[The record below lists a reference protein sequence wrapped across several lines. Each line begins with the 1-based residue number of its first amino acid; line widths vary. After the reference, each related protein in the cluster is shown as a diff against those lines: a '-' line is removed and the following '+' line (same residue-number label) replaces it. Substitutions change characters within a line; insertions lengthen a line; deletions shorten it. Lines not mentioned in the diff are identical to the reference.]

1 MGIKQVRHST
11 RLPRFTREHSIS
23 PHPPPTTAYQPSTNS
38 RTSTPRKTSS
48 TGLLTFLRQTTS
60 SSSVPRDN
68 ALVPARTSSPLT
80 TSLSSAR
87 TTSKTSRNSRI
98 PSNSRPL
105 ASQAHLHQAARPRSR
120 RRSETRRPRR
130 STATRT
136 APNSTTLSDHES
148 TLPMNAASGAPAQ
161 ESTAEQQSNA
171 PSQSGSSET
180 NGANNTSAGSDAGNT
195 PKQPSVNRRGR
206 KQSLTEDPS
215 KTFVCE
221 ICNRRFRRQ
230 EHLKRHYRSLHTGD
244 KPFEC
249 HECGK
254 KFSRSDNLSQHAR
267 THGSGAIVMG
277 VLEDGE
283 LPSDHPESASEGE
296 HINTMGNILFRVAA
310 GIPGSDTDPSSD
322 GSTDNDSQGRK
333 KRKRSE

>member
-1 MGIKQVRHST
+1 MGASELLSAT
-11 RLPRFTREHSIS
+11 SCPSLSPSPSPYPRSVIS
-23 PHPPPTTAYQPSTNS
+23 EQDFDFCDPRNLTVGSGASPNPPATAYQPSTNS

-148 TLPMNAASGAPAQ
+148 TLCQ
-161 ESTAEQQSNA
+161 
-171 PSQSGSSET
+171 
-180 NGANNTSAGSDAGNT
+180 
-195 PKQPSVNRRGR
+195 
-206 KQSLTEDPS
+206 
-215 KTFVCE
+215 
-221 ICNRRFRRQ
+221 
-230 EHLKRHYRSLHTGD
+230 
-244 KPFEC
+244 
-249 HECGK
+249 
-254 KFSRSDNLSQHAR
+254 
-267 THGSGAIVMG
+267 
-277 VLEDGE
+277 
-283 LPSDHPESASEGE
+283 
-296 HINTMGNILFRVAA
+296 
-310 GIPGSDTDPSSD
+310 
-322 GSTDNDSQGRK
+322 
-333 KRKRSE
+333 